1 MNKLT
6 AELLLNEKKRERIRI
21 MENLT
26 NRIWKSDLIGSDKCY
41 LEKLV
46 KSEIEGYEGTNKY
59 GVWLWDRDSD
69 YYCSQ
74 CDNLTTCAEYTDTCG
89 EVHPKYNFCPYCGA
103 EMED

>member
-6 AELLLNEKKRERIRI
+6 VELLLNEKKRERIRI

-46 KSEIEGYEGTNKY
+46 KSEIEDYE
-59 GVWLWDRDSD
+59 
-69 YYCSQ
+69 
-74 CDNLTTCAEYTDTCG
+74 
-89 EVHPKYNFCPYCGA
+89 
-103 EMED
+103 